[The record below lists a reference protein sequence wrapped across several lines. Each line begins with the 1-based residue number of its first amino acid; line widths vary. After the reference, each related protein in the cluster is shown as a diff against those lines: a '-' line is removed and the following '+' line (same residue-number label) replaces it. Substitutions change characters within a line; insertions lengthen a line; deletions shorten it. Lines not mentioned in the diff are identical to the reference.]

1 MKKIKILHI
10 VDMHFR
16 HMGRLFYS
24 TARKLNNGFI
34 LNGYNVLQISD
45 RDILHRN
52 KNIFDISGDINFGV
66 QKIKE
71 IKNSFPSFNF
81 CSILTLPNAC
91 FVVTVLKPARS
102 MRLP

>member
-10 VDMHFR
+10 ADMHFR

-52 KNIFDISGDINFGV
+52 KNAAIFFYFIQFEPNTV
-66 QKIKE
+66 QGYTVKVI
-71 IKNSFPSFNF
+71 FVPSL
-81 CSILTLPNAC
+81 S
-91 FVVTVLKPARS
+91 LKKY
-102 MRLP
+102 